1 MNRRNYDLPSD
12 GGQRGVD
19 DLISDSALHAQFSQ
33 PYDSG
38 QPGAR
43 KTNKFAAT
51 MNAKQSN
58 NFGTSGSQMASLVK
72 SP

>member
-1 MNRRNYDLPSD
+1 M
-12 GGQRGVD
+12 D
-19 DLISDSALHAQFSQ
+19 DIISDSALHGQYSQ

-38 QPGAR
+38 QPGTR

-58 NFGTSGSQMASLVK
+58 NFGTSGSQMTSLVK